1 VCAGVFYSTV
11 YSAKQS
17 QCPIWVPGA
26 LTFEGSFR
34 TGLEALVAKNSKGKE
49 ASSENA
55 AALVIA
61 MSRGIFDSKV
71 VELLVQLGE
80 VLV

>member
-1 VCAGVFYSTV
+1 
-11 YSAKQS
+11 
-17 QCPIWVPGA
+17 
-26 LTFEGSFR
+26 
-34 TGLEALVAKNSKGKE
+34 LEALVAKNSKGKE